1 MDIATIKNSKEY
13 RLTKLEVLSLYFE
26 TKQMN
31 EILLKKLADAN
42 ADKKPEPQPKPEPA
56 NEDKLQIII
65 EPCDSDNEPEPE
77 PVNVELAEK
86 KLETLHLLYNHRT
99 DDLKDAKAEIMDYKV
114 EIKKLKENIAEQ
126 DKEIHYL
133 HTNDNLDDFK
143 EEVYKLGIFNRDE
156 DFSLVDYVEQMKDRE
171 EVYNKYW
178 DDMDCM
184 EDRQIAWDKL
194 AKIEEIHNAFHNL
207 LCTKF

>member
-31 EILLKKLADAN
+31 EILLQQLADAN
-42 ADKKPEPQPKPEPA
+42 AGKCMVVPDKYKNPEPVKE
-56 NEDKLQIII
+56 EKLNILI
-65 EPCDSDNEPEPE
+65 EPCDNEPEPE
-77 PVNVELAEK
+77 NAVEQDK
-86 KLETLHLLYNHRT
+86 IETLTLLYNHKT

-133 HTNDNLDDFK
+133 LTNDNLDDFK

-184 EDRQIAWDKL
+184 EDRQVAWDKL
-194 AKIEEIHNAFHNL
+194 SKIEKLHEDFYKLIS
-207 LCTKF
+207 KSI